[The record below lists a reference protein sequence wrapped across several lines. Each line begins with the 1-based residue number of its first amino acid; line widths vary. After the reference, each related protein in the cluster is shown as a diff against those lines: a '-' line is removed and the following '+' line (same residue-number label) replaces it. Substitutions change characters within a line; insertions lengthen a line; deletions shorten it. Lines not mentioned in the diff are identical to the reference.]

1 MVSQEREKGK
11 EREKSL
17 RVMVEKKKTVAAARR
32 H

>member
-1 MVSQEREKGK
+1 LVSQEREKGK

-17 RVMVEKKKTVAAARR
+17 RVMVEKKKTVAAR